1 MTNQDKVGSFSFGC
15 LITISPFSF
24 WNFGVNNDG
33 MKFISCSYYCLYSFI
48 DMLRNLKNDSFKSE
62 VARKQHCV
70 TSSNNFQF
78 SILSL
83 RTKTKYMVL
92 VIDLLSLIITQ
103 KEKKI
108 CCMHHFISNLG
119 PWSSVK
125 QLFEQN
131 SSLQSSLI
139 DKKKFLCIEKQF

>member
-1 MTNQDKVGSFSFGC
+1 MRRTNQDKVGSFSFGC

-33 MKFISCSYYCLYSFI
+33 MKFICCSYYCLYSFI

-62 VARKQHCV
+62 VARKQHCG
-70 TSSNNFQF
+70 TSSNNFWL

-83 RTKTKYMVL
+83 RAKTKHMIL
-92 VIDLLSLIITQ
+92 AIDLLLLIST
-103 KEKKI
+103 KKKKN
-108 CCMHHFISNLG
+108 CCMHHFISNLV

-125 QLFEQN
+125 QLFE
-131 SSLQSSLI
+131 
-139 DKKKFLCIEKQF
+139 